1 VTAVASIALAEPGPA
16 VHRWSMPRAV
26 PALALAVLAAC
37 GGGGDDGPAAGD
49 ADASVDEN
57 GQTLAMTGAGA
68 AFLADEVI
76 VARTDSGALRIR
88 GADGD
93 RLVMLDEVAFDG
105 AATDP
110 ELTFEMS
117 YVRVMRGQWAADC
130 AFGSGLEVT
139 DARFEATF
147 TCTLA
152 PQLAT
157 PPPDLT
163 IEATLSLE
171 LGRIPAE

>member
-1 VTAVASIALAEPGPA
+1 MVRPAVALAT
-16 VHRWSMPRAV
+16 V
-26 PALALAVLAAC
+26 LLAAC
-37 GGGGDDGPAAGD
+37 GGGGGDGPAEGE
-49 ADASVDEN
+49 ADASVDEA
-57 GQTLAMTGAGA
+57 GQTLAMTGAGD

-76 VARTDSGALRIR
+76 VARTESGALRIR
-88 GADGD
+88 GADDD

-110 ELTFEMS
+110 SIAFEMS

-130 AFGSGLEVT
+130 AFGPGLEVT

-171 LGRIPAE
+171 LGRIPTE